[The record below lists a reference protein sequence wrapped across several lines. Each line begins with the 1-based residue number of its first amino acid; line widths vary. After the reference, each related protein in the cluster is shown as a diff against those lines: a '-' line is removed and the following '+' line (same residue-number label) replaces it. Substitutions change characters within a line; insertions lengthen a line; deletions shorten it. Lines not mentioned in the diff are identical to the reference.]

1 MIHGKKGRKLK
12 RTASHRKALLSNL
25 SCSLIKH
32 KRIHTTVAKA
42 KELRTVIEPLVTKAK
57 RALAFT
63 DANQEKGIHLRRVAK
78 AFLKDQEAVQILFN
92 EIGPKVAERNGGYTR
107 VLKTGFRPGDGGET
121 AIIEFVDF
129 DVVSVIKENQAAKE
143 NKKGS
148 KDSAKETAPE
158 PVKEEKKEKKAKTTK
173 TAKEKKPAAPK
184 ADKKAP
190 KEKKAAGTKVQSKQK
205 V

>member
-78 AFLKDQEAVQILFN
+78 SFLKDQEAVQILFN

-143 NKKGS
+143 DKKGGA
-148 KDSAKETAPE
+148 KDSAKETASE
-158 PVKEEKKEKKAKTTK
+158 PKEEKKEKQAKTTK
-173 TAKEKKPAAPK
+173 AKKPTAPK
-184 ADKKAP
+184 TEKKAP
-190 KEKKAAGTKVQSKQK
+190 KEKKASGSKVQSKQK

>member
-1 MIHGKKGRKLK
+1 MKHGVKGRKLG
-12 RTASHRKALLSNL
+12 RTASHRRATLANL

-78 AFLKDQEAVQILFN
+78 SFLKNQEAVQILFN

-143 NKKGS
+143 DKKGGA
-148 KDSAKETAPE
+148 KDSAKGIASE
-158 PVKEEKKEKKAKTTK
+158 PKEEKKEKKAKTTK
-173 TAKEKKPAAPK
+173 AAKEKKPAAPK
-184 ADKKAP
+184 TEKKAP

>member
-1 MIHGKKGRKLK
+1 MRHGVKGRKLG
-12 RTASHRKALLSNL
+12 RTASHRRATLANL

-57 RALAFT
+57 RALAFA
-63 DANQEKGIHLRRVAK
+63 DANQEKGVHLRRIAK
-78 AFLKDQEAVQILFN
+78 AFLKDQESVQILFN

-121 AIIEFVDF
+121 AIIEFVDY
-129 DVVSVIKENQAAKE
+129 DVVSVQKAAQEAKE
-143 NKKGS
+143 AKDDKKGKKS
-148 KDSAKETAPE
+148 SAKDDTTTE
-158 PVKEEKKEKKAKTTK
+158 PVKEEKKKTKKA
-173 TAKEKKPAAPK
+173 AAPK
-184 ADKKAP
+184 APKTEKKAP
-190 KEKKAAGTKVQSKQK
+190 KEKKVASKVQSKQK